1 MARTKSNYVL
11 EGTSLQ
17 SDNILSLLLRN
28 SDDDDDQEAKK
39 LGCGG
44 RSLLYFHPSLL
55 REKDTKT
62 TIPSLASQS
71 AGRPAGLSAQSVG
84 IANDLCAKKACP
96 LSSLGKLSTFVSC
109 YTLFKSKPT

>member
-11 EGTSLQ
+11 EGTLLQ
-17 SDNILSLLLRN
+17 SDNILPLLLRN
-28 SDDDDDQEAKK
+28 SDNDDQEAKK

-62 TIPSLASQS
+62 TIPSLASHS
-71 AGRPAGLSAQSVG
+71 AAGRPAGLSAQSVR
-84 IANDLCAKKACP
+84 IANDLCAL
-96 LSSLGKLSTFVSC
+96 LSFGKLSTFVS
-109 YTLFKSKPT
+109 

>member
-11 EGTSLQ
+11 EGTLLQ
-17 SDNILSLLLRN
+17 SDNILPLLLRN
-28 SDDDDDQEAKK
+28 NDDDDQEAKK

-62 TIPSLASQS
+62 TIPSLASHS
-71 AGRPAGLSAQSVG
+71 AAGRPAGLSAQSVG
-84 IANDLCAKKACP
+84 IANDLCALLCF
-96 LSSLGKLSTFVSC
+96 GKLSTFVS
-109 YTLFKSKPT
+109 